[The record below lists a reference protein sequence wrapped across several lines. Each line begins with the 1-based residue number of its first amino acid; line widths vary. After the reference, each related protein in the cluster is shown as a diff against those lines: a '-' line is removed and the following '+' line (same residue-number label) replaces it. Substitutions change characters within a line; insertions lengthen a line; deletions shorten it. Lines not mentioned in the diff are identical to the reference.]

1 MQKGVKMPET
11 QERGDPIEVLVIGR
25 NCVDHI
31 AVADRLPA
39 ENTKGPMLAH
49 RMEGGGQGG
58 TSACAIARLGG
69 RVTLVGKV
77 GADAGGRFCRRRL
90 EAFGVPCDHLE
101 AVAGKSTAL
110 AHIWVTRKS
119 GNRTILYAPSDLPP
133 IAGDERLAR
142 LCRRAAVI
150 LLDPEVTYLA
160 PFLSSLSGPRGLI
173 VYDAERWRPGMATMM
188 GTADLFVP
196 AAEFLDTPELDL
208 DNAGW
213 PARLAALKPRIAGQ
227 LVVTR
232 GEAGAYYFEEDVLM
246 RVATPT
252 VAVADTIGAG
262 DVFHGALALAL
273 ARATAWGEAVKLAVA
288 AASLSCRGYGGRE
301 GLADMAETR
310 TLADGLES
318 VPVETGGAQRPL
330 S

>member
-1 MQKGVKMPET
+1 M
-11 QERGDPIEVLVIGR
+11 EVLVIGR

-31 AVADRLPA
+31 AVAERLPA

-77 GADAGGRFCRRRL
+77 GADAGGRFCRQRL

-101 AVAGKSTAL
+101 TVAGKNTAL
-110 AHIWVTRKS
+110 AHIWVTREN

-133 IAGDERLAR
+133 IAGEEQLAK

-160 PFLSSLSGPRGLI
+160 PFLATLTGQRGLI
-173 VYDAERWRPGMATMM
+173 VYDAERWRPGMASMM

-196 AAEFLDTPELDL
+196 AAEFLDTPELGLGD
-208 DNAGW
+208 ASW
-213 PARLAALKPRIAGQ
+213 SARLAALKPRIAGQ

-232 GEAGAYYFEEDVLM
+232 GENGAYYFEDEVLM
-246 RVATPT
+246 RVAAPT
-252 VAVADTIGAG
+252 TGVADTIGAG

-273 ARATAWGEAVKLAVA
+273 ARAATLGEAVKLAVA
-288 AASLSCRGYGGRE
+288 AASLSCRGYGGRD

-310 TLADGLES
+310 ALAYGLKS
-318 VPVETGGAQRPL
+318 TPVEAGGAQTLL

>member
-1 MQKGVKMPET
+1 M
-11 QERGDPIEVLVIGR
+11 EVLVIGR

-31 AVADRLPA
+31 AVAERLPA
-39 ENTKGPMLAH
+39 ENAKAPMQVH

-58 TSACAIARLGG
+58 TAACAIARLGG

-90 EAFGVPCDHLE
+90 EAFGVACDHLA
-101 AVAGKSTAL
+101 AVAGKTTAL
-110 AHIWVTRKS
+110 AHIWVTRES

-133 IAGDERLAR
+133 IAGDEHLAEM
-142 LCRRAAVI
+142 CRRAAAI

-160 PFLSSLSGPRGLI
+160 PFLADLPRPRGLV
-173 VYDAERWRPGMATMM
+173 VYDAERWRPGIETMM
-188 GTADLFVP
+188 ATADLFVP
-196 AAEFLDTPELDL
+196 AADFLEAPELGISDK
-208 DNAGW
+208 GW
-213 PARLAALKPRIAGQ
+213 GARLTALESRIAGR

-232 GEAGAYYFEEDVLM
+232 GEGGAYYFEEGRLI
-246 RVATPT
+246 RVAAPS

-273 ARATAWGEAVKLAVA
+273 ARAAPLGDAVKLAVA

-301 GLADMAETR
+301 GLAEMAETR
-310 TLADGLES
+310 SLADRLTATPAGR
-318 VPVETGGAQRPL
+318 G
-330 S
+330 